1 MNIVQFADETWDSGL
16 TEYALTLTAALTE
29 RGHKCW
35 FMALD
40 GSHAHKR
47 ALRLGL
53 NTIAVR
59 KTPGGYLS
67 ALKKLR
73 EIKPDIINA
82 HTGSSHSFA
91 VLLAL
96 GLARTAV
103 VRTRADARD
112 FRLKPFASL
121 LWGRTAGFI
130 AANNFILTQ
139 FKAALGGQVP
149 AALIM
154 QGIYAPDTPVTAAEG
169 KKIGIVA
176 RLDPV
181 KGHSVALAAM
191 TQVLKSHPDAKLLI
205 AGEDKN
211 ITAAQ
216 LRAQAEKLGI
226 YGNVEF
232 YGRLADVYAFM
243 DDCAVGLIP
252 SLGSEAVS
260 RGALEWMS
268 RARPVIASTVGG
280 LADFVKDGETGLLVP
295 PDNPSALAAAINTY
309 LSNPALAKTAG
320 ERGRASFE
328 RSFTPQAFAE
338 ATENFYRKVT
348 G

>member
-1 MNIVQFADETWDSGL
+1 
-16 TEYALTLTAALTE
+16 
-29 RGHKCW
+29 
-35 FMALD
+35 
-40 GSHAHKR
+40 
-47 ALRLGL
+47 
-53 NTIAVR
+53 
-59 KTPGGYLS
+59 
-67 ALKKLR
+67 
-73 EIKPDIINA
+73 
-82 HTGSSHSFA
+82 
-91 VLLAL
+91 
-96 GLARTAV
+96 
-103 VRTRADARD
+103 
-112 FRLKPFASL
+112 
-121 LWGRTAGFI
+121 
-130 AANNFILTQ
+130 
-139 FKAALGGQVP
+139 
-149 AALIM
+149 M

-191 TQVLKSHPDAKLLI
+191 AQVLKSHPDAKLLI

-216 LRAQAEKLGI
+216 LRAQAEKLSI
-226 YGNVEF
+226 SGNVEF
-232 YGRLADVYAFM
+232 YGRLTDVYAFM
-243 DDCAVGLIP
+243 DDCA
-252 SLGSEAVS
+252 EAVS

-280 LADFVKDGETGLLVP
+280 LADFVKNGETGLLVP

-309 LSNPALAKTAG
+309 LVNPALAKTAG
-320 ERGRASFE
+320 ARGRASFE